1 MLAFPCLDAWLTR
14 AMARK
19 EAIALGPED
28 KAARQRARVR
38 QSKRKA
44 KLRAQLSTLDAPT
57 MTADG
62 VLRDI
67 LRLDAIKPN
76 PFLGTKWTF

>member
-1 MLAFPCLDAWLTR
+1 M
-14 AMARK
+14 
-19 EAIALGPED
+19 
-28 KAARQRARVR
+28 VR

-57 MTADG
+57 MMADG

-67 LRLDAIKPN
+67 LRLDPILIHRGPDARHPA
-76 PFLGTKWTF
+76 P